1 MDCIATAEEMLQQIL
16 HRRSNTTDESSTQ
29 QTATVEE
36 WRSFIDEL
44 KRKEALE
51 KARTEARERARTQ
64 ANEE

>member
-16 HRRSNTTDESSTQ
+16 HRRSTTDESSTQ